1 MDKRPFTCCFTGHRI
16 LPAGQEEEIW
26 RRVYAC
32 LEPLL
37 EEGVRY
43 FGVGGALGFDT
54 LVAEKLLALRESH
67 TQIRIILIK
76 HSETILVVEDDAQIR
91 NFITYT
97 LKQEGF
103 PCLTAGTAQNA
114 LTQLVSGQIDLV
126 LLDLGLPDFDGMEVI
141 KKVREW
147 SEVPI
152 IVVSARD
159 QDNEKASALDNGAD
173 DYLTKPFSATELMAR
188 IRVALRH
195 SYKAVGN
202 KAQTVFTVGGLSID
216 LERHQ
221 VSLDGENLHVT
232 PMEYNLLALFFKNIG
247 KVLTTQYI
255 INEIYGPGY
264 GNDTQALRALMAALR
279 RKIEKSPAKP
289 RYILT
294 EIGVGY
300 RLVDE

>member
-1 MDKRPFTCCFTGHRI
+1 M
-16 LPAGQEEEIW
+16 
-26 RRVYAC
+26 
-32 LEPLL
+32 
-37 EEGVRY
+37 
-43 FGVGGALGFDT
+43 
-54 LVAEKLLALRESH
+54 
-67 TQIRIILIK
+67 
-76 HSETILVVEDDAQIR
+76 
-91 NFITYT
+91 
-97 LKQEGF
+97 
-103 PCLTAGTAQNA
+103 
-114 LTQLVSGQIDLV
+114 
-126 LLDLGLPDFDGMEVI
+126 
-141 KKVREW
+141 
-147 SEVPI
+147 PI
-152 IVVSARD
+152 IVVSSRD
-159 QDNEKASALDNGAD
+159 QDNEKSSALDNGAD

-195 SYKAVGN
+195 SYRSAAN
-202 KAQTVFTVGGLSID
+202 KVQTVFTVGGLSID

-221 VSLDGENLHVT
+221 VSLDGEKLHVT
-232 PMEYNLLALFFKNIG
+232 PMEYNLLTLFFRNIG